1 MELYKT
7 RPIRFYVIA
16 TIVAWVIVLTVV
28 FFLGSG
34 QKFHDAAIVCA
45 GFYFGM
51 LAMFIATNFYCS
63 PMIWKNQNRLNEPK
77 NQGQK

>member
-1 MELYKT
+1 MQLYKT

-16 TIVAWVIVLTVV
+16 ASVAWVIVLTIV
-28 FFLGSG
+28 FFFGSS

-45 GFYFGM
+45 GFYLGM

-63 PMIWKNQNRLNEPK
+63 PMIWKNQRRMNESNK
-77 NQGQK
+77 Q